1 MNREETLLLKNQIC
15 FNLYA
20 TSRKIT
26 QHYKSLL
33 DPLGLTYPQYL
44 VMLVLWEKNEP
55 TNIKFLCQKLLLDT
69 GTLTP
74 MLKKME
80 TNGIIKRERS
90 KTDERQ
96 VMIALTE
103 QGQQLKIAA
112 LEVPTEVLK
121 KLNLSIEEA
130 KNIQQTITNFSTKF

>member
-103 QGQQLKIAA
+103 QGQQLKNAA